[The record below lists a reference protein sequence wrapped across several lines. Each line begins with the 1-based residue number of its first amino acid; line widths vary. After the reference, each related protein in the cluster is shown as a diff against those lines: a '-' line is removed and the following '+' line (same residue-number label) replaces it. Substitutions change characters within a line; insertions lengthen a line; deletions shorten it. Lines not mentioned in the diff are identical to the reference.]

1 MVKLFS
7 PLCQSFLAASSNLFS
22 RVLSSGLDIHS
33 LQIHGLLR
41 TGERRFLIFKIEG
54 LSASAAR
61 GYCVLGRASFQL
73 NGPSQQAQLLEGYRR
88 HGPHVVA
95 RAHPSDLAHLKA
107 RNDSYTG
114 NSLALVSYA

>member
-1 MVKLFS
+1 
-7 PLCQSFLAASSNLFS
+7 
-22 RVLSSGLDIHS
+22 
-33 LQIHGLLR
+33 
-41 TGERRFLIFKIEG
+41 
-54 LSASAAR
+54 
-61 GYCVLGRASFQL
+61 VLGRASSQL

-114 NSLALVSYA
+114 NSLALVSYAWACSSHSIPALRLLDSSIS